1 MLHRTVSSVGASSIV
16 SEYYIL
22 TSNTDIVLQALRVYT
37 RVCLLAVNLVCITF
51 YSMIAAAAA
60 AAAAIV
66 YYYYQYY

>member
-22 TSNTDIVLQALRVYT
+22 TSNTGIVLQTLLVYT

-60 AAAAIV
+60 AAAIV

>member
-1 MLHRTVSSVGASSIV
+1 MSI
-16 SEYYIL
+16 I
-22 TSNTDIVLQALRVYT
+22 TSNTGIVLQALLVYT

-60 AAAAIV
+60 AIV